1 MTINSYKADILA
13 VAPFG
18 LWMAL
23 MFLLPSSSAWAYA
36 VRTVVSAIA
45 LIVAWRY
52 FSKRSNLEN
61 AIGANNRVRFIPVLL
76 WGILAGVLV
85 TVLWIA
91 PEYLSF
97 YRKWCIIGD
106 VAAPNELQTSAYD
119 PKNCGWTLTILKV
132 FGSAFIIAPAEELFF
147 RSYLYRRLQDSS
159 WLEVNR
165 TKFDLSAFLWTTCL
179 FALEHNRIV
188 AAILAGVI
196 YLLVYMRQGFWAAAL
211 AHIVTNFLLAIY
223 VIYEG
228 AWAFW

>member
-1 MTINSYKADILA
+1 MKIKSYKADIFA
-13 VAPFG
+13 IAPFI

-36 VRTVVSAIA
+36 VRTAVSAIA
-45 LIVAWRY
+45 LIIAWHY
-52 FSKRSNLEN
+52 FSKKSKLDNVLNEN
-61 AIGANNRVRFIPVLL
+61 IRARIRPVLL

-106 VAAPNELQTSAYD
+106 VIPPNEVQTSAYD

-132 FGSAFIIAPAEELFF
+132 FGSAFVIAPAEELFF
-147 RSYLYRRLQDSS
+147 RAYLYRRLQFSS
-159 WLEVNR
+159 WREVNR

-188 AAILAGVI
+188 AAIIAGAI
-196 YLLVYMRQGFWAAAL
+196 YLLAYMRQGFWAAAL